1 MFAQS
6 GQNLPCGDGYHPGM
20 TAEHI
25 EVLGSV
31 FAVDI
36 PSAQDAGR
44 IRTQWSRCMAPPDAT
59 VASTVPYGLQDDQDR
74 RDYGLASA
82 LTLAGINQ
90 AAGSRLMLHAAGV
103 ADQDTGRVAV
113 LVAASGTGKTTAA
126 HRLCTAEFGY
136 VSDETVSIGAAD
148 DVLPYPKPLS
158 VVIAGDSPHHK
169 SQHGPD
175 ELGLQPCPPDTRA
188 ALFVLLDRDRDTT
201 AAAEAGAAPA
211 LEQLPLMDGLL
222 ELIPQTSALPAMQH
236 PLQTLAGALQRAG
249 GVWRLRYR
257 EVSDTAQL
265 LRDALGSDDADP
277 SHIVGFG
284 PTDDRSSRPSA
295 PPASPADTAV
305 DDEPDLPDTARVIR
319 APYLDAVGIDD
330 EIVVLVGT
338 HPARLSGLGTTLWT
352 RATDAMSVA
361 ELTDLCVAEHGEHP
375 QAAGLVRDAVRE
387 LLRHNVLQHVA

>member
-1 MFAQS
+1 
-6 GQNLPCGDGYHPGM
+6 M

-36 PSAQDAGR
+36 PSADDAGR

-59 VASTVPYGLQDDQDR
+59 TVSTVPYGVQDDADR

-82 LTLAGINQ
+82 LTLAGINH

-103 ADQDTGRVAV
+103 ADHGTGRVAV
-113 LVAASGTGKTTAA
+113 LIAASGTGKTTAA
-126 HRLCTAEFGY
+126 HRLCATGFGY
-136 VSDETVSIGAAD
+136 VSDETVSIGADD

-175 ELGLQPCPPDTRA
+175 ELDLGPCPPDPRA
-188 ALFVLLDRDRDTT
+188 ALFVLLDRDRDTDETEVGT
-201 AAAEAGAAPA
+201 APD
-211 LEQLPLMDGLL
+211 LQQVPLMDGLL
-222 ELIPQTSALPAMQH
+222 ELIPQTSALPAMRR

-257 EVSDTAQL
+257 EVEDTAQL
-265 LRDALGSDDADP
+265 LRDALRSRTPDP
-277 SHIVGFG
+277 SHVVAFDPI
-284 PTDDRSSRPSA
+284 DDRSSRPTATVDAVGATTDDAEPSLQ
-295 PPASPADTAV
+295 DTS
-305 DDEPDLPDTARVIR
+305 RVIR

-338 HPARLSGLGTTLWT
+338 LPVRLSGLGSTVWA
-352 RATDAMSVA
+352 RGARPASIA
-361 ELTDLCVAEHGEHP
+361 ELTELCVAEHGNHP
-375 QAAGLVRDAVRE
+375 QAAELVLDAVRE
-387 LLRHNVLQHVA
+387 LLRHDLLQLTA